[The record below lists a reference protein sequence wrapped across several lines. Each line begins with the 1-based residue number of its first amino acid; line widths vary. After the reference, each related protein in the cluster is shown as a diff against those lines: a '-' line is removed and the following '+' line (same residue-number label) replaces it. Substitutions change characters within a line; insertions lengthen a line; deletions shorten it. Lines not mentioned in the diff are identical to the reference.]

1 MRLFSRRVL
10 ALVVAAL
17 SLGVL
22 LTLASIQPLQSP
34 PRQKRPNRARASQ
47 RDAATARSPAK
58 VAALPFAALAKAI
71 SGGGVAALAAAIAP
85 GQDLLVTFGS
95 MALAPFLSSLLSTLV
110 RLNVTSLVVGA
121 LDAEL
126 HDACIAA
133 HVPVLRIDGGAAA
146 SSGYFRKNYGAFK
159 KMGARKARFLAT
171 LLAAVGAGG
180 GGGLWVCDAD
190 VSFLRPPS
198 TELAMR
204 PSLAAADVLLSTDCI
219 DLAADR
225 RGACTE
231 ANLNT
236 GVLYLRSTEAALA
249 FTSEWARRME
259 TVGPEP
265 WLDDQAVLNNMVRE
279 GFKRESA
286 GAVAGAPSRTYIGV
300 NGKVRIGLLP
310 LDDVANGHTFFVQH
324 PCAMCQH
331 ADHDAAATCACSRHS
346 PPLPFVVHTTFQFG
360 DTAQVHALIASCM
373 PPDCMHRVPPACHLI
388 PIASDWH

>member
-1 MRLFSRRVL
+1 M
-10 ALVVAAL
+10 
-17 SLGVL
+17 
-22 LTLASIQPLQSP
+22 
-34 PRQKRPNRARASQ
+34 
-47 RDAATARSPAK
+47 
-58 VAALPFAALAKAI
+58 
-71 SGGGVAALAAAIAP
+71 AP

-126 HDACIAA
+126 HDACMAA

-146 SSGYFRKNYGAFK
+146 SSSGYFRKDYGAFK

-180 GGGLWVCDAD
+180 AGGLWVCDAD

-225 RGACTE
+225 RGECTE

-279 GFKRESA
+279 GFRRESA
-286 GAVAGAPSRTYIGV
+286 GAVAGAPSRTYIGA

-331 ADHDAAATCACSRHS
+331 ADQHPAATCACSRHA

-360 DTAQVHALIASCM
+360 DTAQVHALIAL
-373 PPDCMHRVPPACHLI
+373 HA
-388 PIASDWH
+388 PIALHATCDWL

>member
-1 MRLFSRRVL
+1 MRLLSLRVS

-34 PRQKRPNRARASQ
+34 PRQTRPNRARASQ
-47 RDAATARSPAK
+47 RDAATARSPARA

-71 SGGGVAALAAAIAP
+71 SGGGVAALAAAMAP

-126 HDACIAA
+126 HDACMAA

-146 SSGYFRKNYGAFK
+146 SSGYFRKDYGAFK

-180 GGGLWVCDAD
+180 AGGLWVCDAD

-225 RGACTE
+225 RGECTE

-279 GFKRESA
+279 GYKRESA
-286 GAVAGAPSRTYIGV
+286 GAVAVAPSRTYIGA

-324 PCAMCQH
+324 PCAMCQQ
-331 ADHDAAATCACSRHS
+331 ADQHPSATCACSRLA

-360 DTAQVHALIASCM
+360 DTAQVHALIAL
-373 PPDCMHRVPPACHLI
+373 HA
-388 PIASDWH
+388 PIALHATCDWL

>member
-180 GGGLWVCDAD
+180 GGGEV
-190 VSFLRPPS
+190 
-198 TELAMR
+198 E
-204 PSLAAADVLLSTDCI
+204 
-219 DLAADR
+219 
-225 RGACTE
+225 G
-231 ANLNT
+231 
-236 GVLYLRSTEAALA
+236 
-249 FTSEWARRME
+249 E
-259 TVGPEP
+259 TP
-265 WLDDQAVLNNMVRE
+265 
-279 GFKRESA
+279 
-286 GAVAGAPSRTYIGV
+286 
-300 NGKVRIGLLP
+300 
-310 LDDVANGHTFFVQH
+310 
-324 PCAMCQH
+324 
-331 ADHDAAATCACSRHS
+331 
-346 PPLPFVVHTTFQFG
+346 TFQQQGEGGGGGG
-360 DTAQVHALIASCM
+360 DDDTPMADAH
-373 PPDCMHRVPPACHLI
+373 
-388 PIASDWH
+388 

>member
-1 MRLFSRRVL
+1 
-10 ALVVAAL
+10 
-17 SLGVL
+17 
-22 LTLASIQPLQSP
+22 
-34 PRQKRPNRARASQ
+34 
-47 RDAATARSPAK
+47 
-58 VAALPFAALAKAI
+58 
-71 SGGGVAALAAAIAP
+71 
-85 GQDLLVTFGS
+85 
-95 MALAPFLSSLLSTLV
+95 
-110 RLNVTSLVVGA
+110 
-121 LDAEL
+121 
-126 HDACIAA
+126 
-133 HVPVLRIDGGAAA
+133 
-146 SSGYFRKNYGAFK
+146 
-159 KMGARKARFLAT
+159 
-171 LLAAVGAGG
+171 
-180 GGGLWVCDAD
+180 
-190 VSFLRPPS
+190 
-198 TELAMR
+198 MR

-360 DTAQVHALIASCM
+360 DTAQVHALIACEW
-373 PPDCMHRVPPACHLI
+373 L
-388 PIASDWH
+388 